1 MASLRNLRGLQKIL
15 LSLRRIYLGWR
26 HGIVIAPDTQVS
38 LSARFFPA
46 GRGSIRIGTHSLVA
60 FHTVVMAREG
70 AVTHIGANCFI
81 GGGAMILPG
90 VRIGDNAI
98 VGAGAVVFDDVPP
111 RAMVLGNA
119 ARVVRSDLQ
128 TGAFGRLPEADANT
142 QRYYHAADTA
152 DG

>member
-1 MASLRNLRGLQKIL
+1 MVTLRNFRGL
-15 LSLRRIYLGWR
+15 RRYLVAMRRLYLGWR
-26 HGIVIAPDTQVS
+26 HGIAIAPGTQVS

-46 GRGSIRIGTHSLVA
+46 ERGSISIGAQSLIA
-60 FHTVVMAREG
+60 FHTIIMAREG
-70 AVTHIGANCFI
+70 AVTQIGANCFI

-90 VRIGDNAI
+90 VSIGDNAI

-111 RAMVLGNA
+111 RAMVLGNP
-119 ARVVRSDLQ
+119 ARVVRSELQ

-142 QRYYHAADTA
+142 QKYYQPEQTS